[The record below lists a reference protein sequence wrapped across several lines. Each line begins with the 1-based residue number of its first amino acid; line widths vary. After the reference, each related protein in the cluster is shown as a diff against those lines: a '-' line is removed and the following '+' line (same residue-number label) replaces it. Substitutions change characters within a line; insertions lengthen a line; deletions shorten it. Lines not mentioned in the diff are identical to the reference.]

1 MSRTKGQLDHLQN
14 ISLKRTVDE
23 TFKAEDTL
31 KGYNQ
36 NHLQSKNERFIN
48 SANSIFWVLRVSP
61 LFAADVS
68 YRKSYYESFRS
79 PWRKRKIDNSNATK
93 DIFHNNNRFYEI
105 FSSVQFHIVDKYEI
119 HTLA

>member
-48 SANSIFWVLRVSP
+48 SANSIF
-61 LFAADVS
+61 
-68 YRKSYYESFRS
+68 
-79 PWRKRKIDNSNATK
+79 
-93 DIFHNNNRFYEI
+93 
-105 FSSVQFHIVDKYEI
+105 
-119 HTLA
+119 

>member
-36 NHLQSKNERFIN
+36 NYLQSKNERFIN
-48 SANSIFWVLRVSP
+48 SANRIF
-61 LFAADVS
+61 
-68 YRKSYYESFRS
+68 
-79 PWRKRKIDNSNATK
+79 
-93 DIFHNNNRFYEI
+93 
-105 FSSVQFHIVDKYEI
+105 
-119 HTLA
+119 